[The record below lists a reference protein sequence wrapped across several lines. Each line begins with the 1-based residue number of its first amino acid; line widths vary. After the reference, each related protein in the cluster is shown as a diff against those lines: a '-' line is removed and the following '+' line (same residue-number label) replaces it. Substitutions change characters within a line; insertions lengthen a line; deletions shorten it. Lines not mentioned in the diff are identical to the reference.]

1 MDVLLLPRILNNLD
15 MSPCPVLVTAKIN
28 PVVAGTRTVTI
39 SNFAIGIHLGK
50 KYDGKS
56 SADMLFC
63 ISLWRMLEKIRC
75 KRAISFS

>member
-1 MDVLLLPRILNNLD
+1 MNVLLVPGILNNLWVLD

-28 PVVAGTRTVTI
+28 PVMAGTRTVTI

-56 SADMLFC
+56 SDVQ
-63 ISLWRMLEKIRC
+63 
-75 KRAISFS
+75 